1 LDVSFHTPLS
11 FHPFSTYIELFI
23 ALNLLFVKKILIVT
37 IEANFTSPLAGL
49 KNAIKT
55 DQNLAVTGGFVV
67 PKIMRSRS
75 TDLSGRFGGIER
87 GEQEIYILPTFLGFQ
102 SCRLF

>member
-1 LDVSFHTPLS
+1 MFHSTRHYLSTPLS
-11 FHPFSTYIELFI
+11 TYIGLFI

-55 DQNLAVTGGFVV
+55 DQNLPGLKVAGVEVIAVTRG
-67 PKIMRSRS
+67 
-75 TDLSGRFGGIER
+75 DLCQI
-87 GEQEIYILPTFLGFQ
+87 
-102 SCRLF
+102 